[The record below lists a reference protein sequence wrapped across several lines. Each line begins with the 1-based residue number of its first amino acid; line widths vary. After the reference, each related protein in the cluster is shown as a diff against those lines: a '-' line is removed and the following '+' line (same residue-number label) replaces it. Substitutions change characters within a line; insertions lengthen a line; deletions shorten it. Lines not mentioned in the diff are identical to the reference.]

1 MNIAHGYSDFP
12 TDEQAGLLLNRV
24 LDAGVDHID
33 TATLYGGNRSEEL
46 IGKYLGG
53 RRHEYFLASKG
64 GLELSEGRGKI
75 DGRPETLRAQVDAS
89 LSRLGTEHIDLYYLH
104 RLDPAVP
111 VEESVGA
118 LALAV
123 EQGKIGAI
131 GLSEISV
138 ATLRAATEVHP
149 IAAVQNE
156 YSLATRNPELGMVDA
171 CAELGTALVAFS
183 PLYRGYL
190 SGNLRGINALQDGDM
205 RHHMPRF
212 SEENYPHNLAL
223 VDRLAELATRLETTA
238 AALSLAWVLAQG
250 EHVHAI
256 PGTKELSHF
265 TENLGA
271 LELVL
276 SPLTCSRPERSL
288 INRRLPGHA
297 TTSTSKR
304 PSTPRTLRPFPKPE
318 LFCGGPLGICNLLHI
333 EEVLQHRAVPALFLL
348 KLQSVDVNACLA

>member
-1 MNIAHGYSDFP
+1 
-12 TDEQAGLLLNRV
+12 
-24 LDAGVDHID
+24 
-33 TATLYGGNRSEEL
+33 
-46 IGKYLGG
+46 
-53 RRHEYFLASKG
+53 
-64 GLELSEGRGKI
+64 
-75 DGRPETLRAQVDAS
+75 
-89 LSRLGTEHIDLYYLH
+89 
-104 RLDPAVP
+104 
-111 VEESVGA
+111 
-118 LALAV
+118 
-123 EQGKIGAI
+123 
-131 GLSEISV
+131 
-138 ATLRAATEVHP
+138 ATEVHP

-223 VDRLAELATRLETTA
+223 VDRLTELATRLKTSA

-276 SPLTCSRPERSL
+276 SPAELQQAGEI
-288 INRRLPGHA
+288 INQ
-297 TTSTSKR
+297 STIAGARYNVHQQKTIDSEDFA
-304 PSTPRTLRPFPKPE
+304 PVS
-318 LFCGGPLGICNLLHI
+318 
-333 EEVLQHRAVPALFLL
+333 
-348 KLQSVDVNACLA
+348 